1 MEDRSNEIISQYEM
15 KIYRSYRARGGV
27 ILETDRGLRFLSPC
41 RASERR
47 LEFEDALKMQIR
59 EHGYKNI
66 DNCVRNTQ
74 QKLVSVNS
82 VGERYY
88 LREWYALAECSLRQ
102 EESVVMAAENLALL
116 HLAMSGI
123 RIGEDGMIF
132 EEEDPLPI
140 LERRNRELKRVQGFL
155 AKRKNKSGFEV
166 KYLNC
171 CGSFYE
177 EALRATEELRGM
189 NCSAYLEECIRYGN
203 VAHGAYTYHNIL
215 MDGDVK
221 RQPGVSPWAAGHIAT
236 VNFEQ
241 ASFGMQINDL
251 YQYLRK
257 VMEKNNWNQE
267 LGKRLLNAYENVR
280 ALSVKEKQMIK
291 ILLMYPEKFWKVTN
305 YYYNSRKSLIPQKNI
320 EKLEM
325 LLMQQKKKEEFLH
338 FIQCSC

>member
-102 EESVVMAAENLALL
+102 EESVAMAAENLALL

-132 EEEDPLPI
+132 EEEDPLPL

-189 NCSAYLEECIRYGN
+189 NCSAFLEECIRYGN
-203 VAHGAYTYHNIL
+203 VAHGSYTYHNIL

-221 RQPGVSPWAAGHIAT
+221 RQPGVSPWVAGHIAT

-241 ASFGMQINDL
+241 AAFGMQINDL

-325 LLMQQKKKEEFLH
+325 LLMQQKKKNEFLH